1 MPKCLSR
8 LRKTSVIAV
17 LLAAASIAQESSGI
31 MSADTRRV
39 AGHLACLCKACKN
52 TVGDCAMLECSY
64 CRPKREKIA
73 ALQAAGKSDQS
84 IIDAVVAE
92 EGREALAVPPTEGFT
107 LLAWTMPY
115 IAIGFGLI
123 VIWMFVR
130 SLRRRPAA
138 TAAAGIDPAVLDRYQ
153 DRIDKDTAN
162 LD

>member
-1 MPKCLSR
+1 MPKW
-8 LRKTSVIAV
+8 KTSVLVA

-39 AGHLACLCKACKN
+39 GARLACLCGSCKN
-52 TVGDCAMLECSY
+52 TIGDCAMLECSY

-73 ALQAAGKSDQS
+73 ALQASGRSDQS
-84 IIDAVVAE
+84 IVDAIVAE
-92 EGREALAVPPTEGFT
+92 EGRQALAVPPKEGFT

-123 VIWMFVR
+123 VIWLFVR
-130 SLRRRPAA
+130 SLRRRPA
-138 TAAAGIDPAVLDRYQ
+138 TAAPEIYSAALDRYHE
-153 DRIDKDTAN
+153 RIEKDTAN